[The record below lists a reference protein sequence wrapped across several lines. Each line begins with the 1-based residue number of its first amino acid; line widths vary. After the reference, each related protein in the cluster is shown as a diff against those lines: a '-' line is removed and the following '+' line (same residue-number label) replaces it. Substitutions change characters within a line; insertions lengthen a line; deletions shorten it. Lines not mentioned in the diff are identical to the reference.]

1 MGRRRTPPAGP
12 SGSGGSLRAAVVDAE
27 LDLHGLTAAEAA
39 VQLESFLKGWSQR
52 RPGAVLSVITGR
64 GNRSPEGPVLQP
76 LVRELLKGPLAP
88 LVAEYAAEPGGG
100 AYRVRVS
107 GAT

>member
-12 SGSGGSLRAAVVDAE
+12 SGSGGSLRAAVVEAE
-27 LDLHGLTAAEAA
+27 LDLHGLTAADAA
-39 VQLESFLKGWSQR
+39 LQLESFLKAWSHR
-52 RPGAVLSVITGR
+52 RAGAVLRVITGR

-76 LVRELLKGPLAP
+76 RVLALLRGPLAP

-107 GAT
+107 GSS

>member
-1 MGRRRTPPAGP
+1 MGRRRARPAGP
-12 SGSGGSLRAAVVDAE
+12 SGSGGSLRAAVVEAE

-39 VQLESFLKGWSQR
+39 VKLESFLKGWSDR
-52 RPGAVLSVITGR
+52 SAGAVLRVITGR

-76 LVRELLKGPLAP
+76 RVRALLAGPLAA

-107 GAT
+107 GVT